1 MTTMRHDRIIYQSI
15 QAVIGR
21 TKPNNITF
29 TFDYVSSSLTR
40 SLSHVTISQSSRRK
54 GKSIIIRRNVRAIQR
69 TASLSREA
77 KCAHH
82 THPSLSLSS
91 LTPFPFNHPTP
102 TFATPFHF
110 STLFFLLN
118 RYCRSLVLSSLSF
131 NGPSP
136 DAPSPPSSMS
146 SRTSASRNPNADA
159 APRLDRAELTRC
171 RVGGRD
177 PIVSFDL
184 TRRRR
189 SWRSAASPS
198 PRILPLRLEGGVW

>member
-1 MTTMRHDRIIYQSI
+1 MSVSYIKASRLLSG
-15 QAVIGR
+15 QACL
-21 TKPNNITF
+21 NNITF
-29 TFDYVSSSLTR
+29 TFDYIFRVLVRSSSY
-40 SLSHVTISQSSRRK
+40 VTMAQSSRTK
-54 GKSIIIRRNVRAIQR
+54 GKSIIIRRSARAIQR
-69 TASLSREA
+69 TGSLSKGT

-82 THPSLSLSS
+82 NHPSLSLSS
-91 LTPFPFNHPTP
+91 LTPLPFNQPTP

-118 RYCRSLVLSSLSF
+118 RYCRSLVLSNLSF
-131 NGPSP
+131 KGPSP

-159 APRLDRAELTRC
+159 APRLDRVELTRC
-171 RVGGRD
+171 RVGGLE

-189 SWRSAASPS
+189 S
-198 PRILPLRLEGGVW
+198 